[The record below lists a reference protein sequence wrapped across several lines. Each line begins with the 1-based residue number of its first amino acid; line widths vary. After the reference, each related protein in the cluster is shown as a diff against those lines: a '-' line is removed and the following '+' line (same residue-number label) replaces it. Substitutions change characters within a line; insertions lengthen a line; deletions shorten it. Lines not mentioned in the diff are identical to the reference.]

1 MFLILLCFFAVLLFK
16 TKKNYLKTSQE
27 SPKRK
32 KKTEIKTISSELH
45 SVSIQQL
52 ELNVPCVG
60 SSNFLFV
67 FRLIASERKAQ
78 VLVLVSTFERFAR
91 CFTVCSSTD
100 E

>member
-1 MFLILLCFFAVLLFK
+1 MLRSFFLQFYYLK
-16 TKKNYLKTSQE
+16 QKKYYLKTSQE
-27 SPKRK
+27 PPKGK

-45 SVSIQQL
+45 SVSIQRL
-52 ELNVPCVG
+52 ELNVLCVG

-78 VLVLVSTFERFAR
+78 VLVLVYTFERFAR

>member
-1 MFLILLCFFAVLLFK
+1 MLRSFFLQFYYLK
-16 TKKNYLKTSQE
+16 QKKYYLKTSQE
-27 SPKRK
+27 PPKG

-45 SVSIQQL
+45 SVSIQRL
-52 ELNVPCVG
+52 ELNVLCVG

-78 VLVLVSTFERFAR
+78 VLVLVYTFERFAR